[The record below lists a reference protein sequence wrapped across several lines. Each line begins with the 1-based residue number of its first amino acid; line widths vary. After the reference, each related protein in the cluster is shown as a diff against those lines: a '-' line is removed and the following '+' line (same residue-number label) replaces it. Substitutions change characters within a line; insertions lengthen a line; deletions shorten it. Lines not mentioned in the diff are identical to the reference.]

1 MSAECYKAAYDGAG
15 ALRGM
20 QGFAAEPVAGLVPR
34 TDWLDL
40 VYPGHC
46 GRAGQEV
53 S

>member
-1 MSAECYKAAYDGAG
+1 MTGAG

-20 QGFAAEPVAGLVPR
+20 GASAAEPVAGLVPG
-34 TDWLDL
+34 TDWFDL
-40 VYPGHC
+40 VYPGDR